1 MAKEVR
7 VLIVGAGEAGR
18 MSVREMLAHPE
29 YGYVP
34 VGFVDDDASKHGQ
47 DISGLKVLGAR
58 DRIKYLIKEQDVDV
72 ILIAMPSESGDTI
85 RSVVRVC
92 EQARVDF
99 KIVPGIREIIAGD
112 VKIDQIRSFQP
123 EDLLGRET
131 VTIDDSHVRGY
142 LKGKR
147 VMVTGAGGSIGAELC
162 RQVASY
168 GPESIALVGRGENS
182 IFEIELDL
190 KTAGVPVAFTPV
202 IADVRDRD
210 RVAELMQRFKPHAVF
225 HAAAHKHVY
234 LMEMFPDEAVLNNVM
249 ATINVVEEAI
259 ESGVDRVVM
268 LSTDKAVWPRG
279 VMGATKRVAELYLR
293 LRSAESPG
301 TALIVVRFG
310 NVLGT
315 RGSVVPIFLKQI
327 ARGGP
332 VTVSDPGATRYFM
345 TVKEATMLVIQA
357 GVLGA
362 GGEIFILDMG
372 QAVRIIELA
381 RDLITLSGY
390 TPQTEIPIVLTGLKP
405 GEKTEERLT
414 APGEELLPTRFDK
427 LMVARTEAPP
437 AAGVREG
444 IERLIECARRKDRAE
459 VVRTLV
465 ELVPEYKPA
474 EEGWWA
480 R

>member
-1 MAKEVR
+1 MAKKVN

-34 VGFVDDDASKHGQ
+34 VGFVDDDVSKHGLEIG
-47 DISGLKVLGAR
+47 DLKVLGSR
-58 DRIKYLIKEQDVDV
+58 DRIKDLVTERDVDV
-72 ILIAMPSESGDTI
+72 ILIAMPSASGDTI

-99 KIVPGIREIIAGD
+99 KVVPGIREIIAGD
-112 VKIDQIRSFQP
+112 VKIDQIRTFQP

-131 VTIDDSHVRGY
+131 VSIDDSHVRGY

-162 RQVASY
+162 RQAASY

-190 KTAGVPVAFTPV
+190 KTAGVQGAFTPV
-202 IADVRDRD
+202 IADVRDRS
-210 RVAELMQRFKPHAVF
+210 RVAELMSRFKPHAVF

-249 ATINVVEEAI
+249 ATMNVVEEAI
-259 ESGVDRVVM
+259 EGGVERVVM

-293 LRSAESPG
+293 MRSAESPG
-301 TALIVVRFG
+301 TALISVRFG

-332 VTVSDPGATRYFM
+332 VTVSDPNATRYFM

-362 GGEIFILDMG
+362 GGETFILDMG

-390 TPQTEIPIVLTGLKP
+390 TPQAEVPIVITGLKP

-414 APGEELLPTRFDK
+414 APGEELARTRFEK
-427 LMVARTEAPP
+427 LMVARTETPP
-437 AAGVREG
+437 GAGIRDG
-444 IERLIECARRKDRAE
+444 IERLIEHARRKDRAE
-459 VVRTLV
+459 VIRTLV

>member
-1 MAKEVR
+1 MARKVR

-18 MSVREMLAHPE
+18 MSMAEMLAHPE

-34 VGFVDDDASKHGQ
+34 LGFVDDDPSKQ
-47 DISGLKVLGAR
+47 DLAIGGLKVLGRR
-58 DRIKYLIKEQDVDV
+58 DRIKDLAGQLDVDV
-72 ILIAMPSESGDTI
+72 ILIAMPSESGRTI
-85 RSVVRVC
+85 RSVVRLC
-92 EQARVDF
+92 EQAKVDI

-112 VKIDQIRSFQP
+112 VKIEQIRSFQP

-147 VMVTGAGGSIGAELC
+147 IMVTGAGGSIGAELC

-168 GPESIALVGRGENS
+168 GPEIIALVGRGENS

-190 KTAGVPVAFTPV
+190 KTSGAPAVFTPI
-202 IADVRDRD
+202 IADIRDRGS
-210 RVAELMQRFKPHAVF
+210 VAELMSRFRPHAVF

-249 ATINVVEEAI
+249 ATVNVAEEAI
-259 ESGVDRVVM
+259 DKGVERVVM

-279 VMGATKRVAELYLR
+279 VMGATKRVAELFLR
-293 LRSAESPG
+293 MRAAESPG
-301 TALIVVRFG
+301 TKLISVRFG

-315 RGSVVPIFLKQI
+315 RGSVVPIFQKQI

-332 VTVSDPGATRYFM
+332 VTVSDPEATRYFM

-357 GVLGA
+357 GVLGS
-362 GGEIFILDMG
+362 GGETFILDMG
-372 QAVRIIELA
+372 EPVRILELA
-381 RDLITLSGY
+381 RDLITLSGFK
-390 TPQTEIPIVLTGLKP
+390 PEVEIPIKFIGLKP

-414 APGEELLPTRFDK
+414 APGEELESTRFDK
-427 LMVARTEAPP
+427 LMIAKPSSDPGP
-437 AAGVREG
+437 ALAGG
-444 IERLIECARRKDRAE
+444 IERLIESARLKDRAA
-459 VVRTLV
+459 VVKGLV

-474 EEGWWA
+474 GGSWWTG
-480 R
+480 